1 MKARIVS
8 IIIGISSILL
18 CAGTSSAQA
27 HYVSKIAIGG
37 KAGITMSKMSFAPST
52 KQSFVMGKTMGVTF
66 KYWEERHFGLIAEI
80 NFEQRGW
87 KENFEEAPY
96 SFERHLDYIQI
107 PLLTHIFFGG
117 KKVKG
122 FINLGPEVGYMIG
135 TGYTANFDVN
145 NVGALPD
152 FLDNRVTDQLWMEPS
167 NKFDYGISGG
177 AGIEFAIKRKHLIN
191 LEARYYFGIGNIFP
205 DERRDT
211 FQASRGM
218 SIMVTLGYSYRLK

>member
-1 MKARIVS
+1 MKGRTAS
-8 IIIGISSILL
+8 LIITLVAAL
-18 CAGTSSAQA
+18 FCVLNSSAQA

-37 KAGITMSKMSFAPST
+37 KAGITMSKMSFTPST
-52 KQSFVMGKTMGVTF
+52 KQSFVMGKTMGITF
-66 KYWEERHFGLIAEI
+66 KYWEERNFGLIAEI

-122 FINLGPEVGYMIG
+122 FVNLGPEVGYMIG
-135 TGYTANFDVN
+135 TSYSANFDVN

-152 FLDNRVTDQLWMEPS
+152 FPGNRVTDQLWLEPS
-167 NKFDYGISGG
+167 KKFDYGISGG
-177 AGIEFAIKRKHLIN
+177 AGIEFAIKRKNLIN
-191 LEARYYFGIGNIFP
+191 LEARYYFGIGNVFP